1 MKKVLFSL
9 IAMSFLATTIISC
22 QSNQKGTAES
32 DADSTTVAANADTA
46 KTQQVA
52 TTPAGANSGK
62 ALLDVSPNIK
72 VKTPQFSSEEVNEG
86 FEKFEPIKQ
95 EYIAAINS
103 KDAAK
108 IKAANAKYWEW
119 VKVAS
124 AWGNKLPREENQIYV
139 DHYTKL
145 VAQWDKLS
153 LKLKK

>member
-46 KTQQVA
+46 TSQQA
-52 TTPAGANSGK
+52 TATSEGANSGK
-62 ALLDVSPNIK
+62 ALLNVSPNVK
-72 VKTPQFSSEEVNEG
+72 VETPQFSNEDVNKG
-86 FEKFEPIKQ
+86 FERFEPLKQ

-103 KDAAK
+103 NDAAK
-108 IKAANAKYWEW
+108 IKAVNAKYWEW

-124 AWGNKLPREENQIYV
+124 AWGSKLTKDENQIYV

-153 LKLKK
+153 LKVKK